1 MIILFILYYINKKM
15 ENKKEITLIDL
26 ENNYYCL
33 INDYIQI
40 YFENKWYFLYL
51 NFKDKEYEDLYLNLF
66 EYHPQLKYLQ
76 YFKINNYPVHLL
88 NKFDNYIIYNN
99 NQYHNRKC
107 LFNLF
112 FNALT
117 YYIVN
122 YKQDKLN
129 DYYNILKNN
138 ILYSSLRKYDKL
150 YDYSFKF
157 KSKNKNETLDKI
169 FFKKDLLND
178 LYNLNLGI
186 KFNFHNINC
195 NNPSIKK
202 IINYKYKSVYVFNND
217 DLIYFSYINKNNLNY
232 LNNFSLNKIK
242 IKNCGEN
249 KNDYIIS
256 NDNIRCNI
264 FFENII
270 VDFPDQSQLIQK
282 NIKMPILSPVNI
294 LSKSFSSSCI
304 PSKHSSDL
312 TSSDDTID
320 NNKTNKN
327 KITKD
332 KINKKEFNDKINK
345 DVNKKDKTEEYKTE
359 EDETEKNKIDKDKTE
374 EDKTIE
380 DEIDENKTIEDETD
394 EDKTNEDKTN
404 EEEIDDNETDKDYE
418 ENEDDNILSSL
429 NSFKSTS
436 LSLSNISSNSSN
448 SSNSSS
454 NNLKIK
460 LNDIH
465 KLKVKKPIEHINKKN
480 QLLIGTIGN
489 TLNII
494 DEDDINNKFEKK
506 DIIDKN
512 IDLNNYID
520 TYDKSK
526 IIIVDNLT
534 DTNDTNKT
542 NNTTDNSNDLDSIN
556 EDIDNN
562 DIKETKED
570 KIYIDKINNLI
581 DKSINNIDKKELI
594 DNIKEKIKELNDLIN
609 KL

>member
-1 MIILFILYYINKKM
+1 M

-76 YFKINNYPVHLL
+76 YFKINNYPIHLL

-138 ILYSSLRKYDKL
+138 IIYSSLRKYDKL

-169 FFKKDLLND
+169 YFKKNLLND

-327 KITKD
+327 KISKD
-332 KINKKEFNDKINK
+332 KINKKEFNNKINK
-345 DVNKKDKTEEYKTE
+345 DKNEKYENEKDKTIEDKINNNETEKNKTDEDEIDEDEFE
-359 EDETEKNKIDKDKTE
+359 EDETEKYKID
-374 EDKTIE
+374 
-380 DEIDENKTIEDETD
+380 
-394 EDKTNEDKTN
+394 EDKTN
-404 EEEIDDNETDKDYE
+404 EEEIDDNETDKDDE
-418 ENEDDNILSSL
+418 ENDDDNILSSL

-436 LSLSNISSNSSN
+436 SSLSNISSNSSN
-448 SSNSSS
+448 NS
-454 NNLKIK
+454 KIK

-465 KLKVKKPIEHINKKN
+465 KLKVNKPIEHINKKN

-512 IDLNNYID
+512 NDLNNYID

-526 IIIVDNLT
+526 IIIDDNLTNTTNTT
-534 DTNDTNKT
+534 DTNDI
-542 NNTTDNSNDLDSIN
+542 NNTTDNSNDLNSID
-556 EDIDNN
+556 EDIDDN
-562 DIKETKED
+562 DIKETKDDE
-570 KIYIDKINNLI
+570 IYIDKINNLI
-581 DKSINNIDKKELI
+581 DKSINNINKKELI

>member
-1 MIILFILYYINKKM
+1 M

-76 YFKINNYPVHLL
+76 YFKINNYPIHLL

-112 FNALT
+112 LNALT

-169 FFKKDLLND
+169 YFKKDLLND

-249 KNDYIIS
+249 KNDYIIF

-320 NNKTNKN
+320 NNKTNK
-327 KITKD
+327 
-332 KINKKEFNDKINK
+332 KKFIDKINK
-345 DVNKKDKTEEYKTE
+345 DENEKDKTI
-359 EDETEKNKIDKDKTE
+359 EDKIDKNKTD

-380 DEIDENKTIEDETD
+380 EDEIDE
-394 EDKTNEDKTN
+394 DKIN
-404 EEEIDDNETDKDYE
+404 EEEIDDNETEKDKTDKDDE

-436 LSLSNISSNSSN
+436 SSLSNISSNSSN
-448 SSNSSS
+448 SSS
-454 NNLKIK
+454 NNSKIK

-465 KLKVKKPIEHINKKN
+465 KLKVNKPIEHINKKN

-512 IDLNNYID
+512 NDLNNYID
-520 TYDKSK
+520 TYNKSK
-526 IIIVDNLT
+526 IITDDNLT
-534 DTNDTNKT
+534 DTNDTT
-542 NNTTDNSNDLDSIN
+542 NNSNDLNSI
-556 EDIDNN
+556 DDDNDDN

-570 KIYIDKINNLI
+570 EIYIDKINNLI
-581 DKSINNIDKKELI
+581 DKSINNINKKELI